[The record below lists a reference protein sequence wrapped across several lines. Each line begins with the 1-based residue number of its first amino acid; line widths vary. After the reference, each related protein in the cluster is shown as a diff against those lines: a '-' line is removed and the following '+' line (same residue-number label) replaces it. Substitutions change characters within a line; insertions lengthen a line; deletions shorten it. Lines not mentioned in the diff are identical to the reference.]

1 MKKYLKTALKL
12 AISVLI
18 VYLVVRKIDEGL
30 LLRMITTANPLGIVW
45 AAIWFAIS
53 KIIAAK
59 RFQILLHTEQIFLQ
73 TRENLRLYWLGMYYN
88 LLLPGGI
95 SGDGYKVK
103 LLRDRFGTAL
113 KRLITI
119 TLMDRLS
126 GAIALGQLC
135 LLLLPFL
142 SQTSRYS
149 WLWVLGLVISIPVS
163 FLVSRWAK
171 VQTVWAQSS
180 LLSLCVQLAQTIAT
194 LGLIFALGQLDQWLE
209 YSVLFLVSSVVA
221 MLPLT
226 IGGAGAREIT
236 FLWGAGFLGAD
247 NEQAVAIAFL
257 FYLISTGVALIGMAF
272 SFGSS
277 PIEKNESQT

>member
-30 LLRMITTANPLGIVW
+30 LLRMIATANPLGIVW

-149 WLWVLGLVISIPVS
+149 WLWVLGLAISIPVS
-163 FLVSRWAK
+163 FLVSRRAK
-171 VQTVWAQSS
+171 VQTVWTQSS

>member
-30 LLRMITTANPLGIVW
+30 LLRMIATANPLGIVW

-142 SQTSRYS
+142 SQTSMYS